1 MRGLAEKSVTG
12 MSFALLDIIVAA
24 AIVLF
29 GLSGWFTGL
38 ITQLYGVAALV
49 AAWFLAQPLGR
60 VICRIAVR
68 HTSMDESSALAF
80 GTLAAGMLVF
90 AAVKIICHLL
100 NAYFAG
106 KDNNSPKA
114 INRLLGAVF
123 GAMKAFAVAWI
134 LLGIVAALPQ
144 HFGNKQPN
152 LHEMLRASEMR
163 RVVQLWNPA
172 EGTGV
177 VRRLKQ

>member
-1 MRGLAEKSVTG
+1 MN
-12 MSFALLDIIVAA
+12 FALLDIIVAA
-24 AIVLF
+24 AVVLF

-38 ITQLYGVAALV
+38 LTQLYGVAALV

-90 AAVKIICHLL
+90 ATVKIVCHLF
-100 NAYFAG
+100 NAYSTSR
-106 KDNNSPKA
+106 DNSSHHVV
-114 INRLLGAVF
+114 NRLLGGIF
-123 GAMKAFAVAWI
+123 GAAKAFAVAWI

-144 HFGNKQPN
+144 HFGNKQPD

-163 RVVQLWNPA
+163 RVVELWNPA
-172 EGTGV
+172 ERTGV
-177 VRRLKQ
+177 VQRLKQ